1 MKGLLQSWRIIVL
14 AALAALSV
22 LVGGCALMPDVAVTL
37 HDQVDQA
44 TVPESETL
52 D

>member
-1 MKGLLQSWRIIVL
+1 MKGLLKSWRIIVL

-22 LVGGCALMPDVAVTL
+22 LVGGCALMPDVADTL
-37 HDQVDQA
+37 HDLVDQA
-44 TVPESETL
+44 TVPVEETS